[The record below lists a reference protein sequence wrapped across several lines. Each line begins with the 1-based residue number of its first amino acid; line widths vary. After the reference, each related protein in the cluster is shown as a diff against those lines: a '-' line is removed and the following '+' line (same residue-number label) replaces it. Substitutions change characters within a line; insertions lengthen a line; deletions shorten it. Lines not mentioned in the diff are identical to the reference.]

1 MPRKK
6 RETITESEPISVLQ
20 PESESDEVTT
30 EQAIEQPHIDSES
43 CNRNYLTASLQ
54 SVQASISQLFEKQCE
69 IAGTQAADAV
79 FDTFE
84 SAFISRLEERLQPF
98 VDVLVPEIRDSHA
111 QLQER
116 TITRVE
122 RRLSAFDR
130 IKQIA
135 TLVSD
140 ECRLSLPNGEL
151 TGNLLGFAS
160 WDATNHDQQEN
171 A

>member
-6 RETITESEPISVLQ
+6 RETIAESEPISVLQ
-20 PESESDEVTT
+20 PESESNEVTS
-30 EQAIEQPHIDSES
+30 EQAIEQPHIDPES

-54 SVQASISQLFEKQCE
+54 SVQASVSQLFAKQCQ
-69 IAGTQAADAV
+69 ISGTQAADAA
-79 FDTFE
+79 FDAFE
-84 SAFISRLEERLQPF
+84 IAFISRLEERLQPF

-130 IKQIA
+130 LKQI
-135 TLVSD
+135 TGIITD
-140 ECRLSLPNGEL
+140 ECKLLPPVVAVGEFV
-151 TGNLLGFAS
+151 T
-160 WDATNHDQQEN
+160 WEPVTKEN
-171 A
+171 D

>member
-43 CNRNYLTASLQ
+43 CNRNYLTASLL
-54 SVQASISQLFEKQCE
+54 STQASISQLFEKQCE

-79 FDTFE
+79 FDRFE
-84 SAFISRLEERLQPF
+84 ASFLARIEERLQPF
-98 VDVLVPEIRDSHA
+98 VDTLLPEIKDSHT
-111 QLQER
+111 QLQQR
-116 TITRVE
+116 TTARLE

-130 IKQIA
+130 LKQI
-135 TLVSD
+135 TGIITN
-140 ECRLSLPNGEL
+140 ECKLLPPVVAVGEFV
-151 TGNLLGFAS
+151 T
-160 WDATNHDQQEN
+160 WEPVTKEN
-171 A
+171 D